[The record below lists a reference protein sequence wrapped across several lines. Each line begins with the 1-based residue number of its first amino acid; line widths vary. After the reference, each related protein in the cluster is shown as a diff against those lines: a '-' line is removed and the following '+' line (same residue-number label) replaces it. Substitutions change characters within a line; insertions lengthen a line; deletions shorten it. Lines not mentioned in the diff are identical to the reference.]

1 MDKDEQGEFCLQ
13 SLQWKGY
20 VKFLCKEEYYKAV
33 LSGQPKDT
41 DRAWLVAL
49 KDPTLTGKLKKPN
62 KLDSFFFLLG
72 VQCALLFR
80 PLWARPTAAEGTL
93 VEPPALCITPGRVKG
108 GHSLPAFFV
117 KSQQVGTS
125 VCQLGALHAVP
136 CSALQSDKLNR
147 LEAKSSPPWGLAV

>member
-1 MDKDEQGEFCLQ
+1 MLLFEALQMDNDEQGEFCLQ

-62 KLDSFFFLLG
+62 KLDSFFLLLG

-108 GHSLPAFFV
+108 GHSLCLLC
-117 KSQQVGTS
+117 QVSTVS
-125 VCQLGALHAVP
+125 TPWDEHVP
-136 CSALQSDKLNR
+136 TGCTACSALQC
-147 LEAKSSPPWGLAV
+147 LAV